1 MSAVG
6 VGLSTAFA
14 IGGAAALGS
23 GIYAATG
30 GFGEDAA
37 KAAQQGSGAQ
47 VQETNRGIN
56 VALEAKAAAQQQA
69 DAARAGLDPYAQA
82 GTNAL
87 RMQQALAGSLG
98 PEAQAQAYA
107 SLQESPAFASLLE
120 QGQQGILANA
130 SATGGLRGGNTQAA
144 LAQFG
149 PQLLQQM
156 IEQQYGQLAGL
167 SGQGF
172 AAASQQGGF
181 GLQGAGLGMQGAGQ
195 LAGLYDNRGAYR
207 AGGILGETA
216 ARLGGRQQ
224 ALGMGLQLAGTAG
237 QLAAGIPPGGF

>member
-14 IGGAAALGS
+14 VGGAAALGG

-30 GFGEDAA
+30 GFGEDQARAA
-37 KAAQQGSGAQ
+37 RAASGAQ
-47 VQETNRGIN
+47 VGEANRGIN
-56 VALEAKAAAQQQA
+56 VALDAKAAAQQQA

-87 RMQQALAGSLG
+87 QMQQALAGALG

-107 SLQESPAFASLLE
+107 SLQQSPMFAAMLE
-120 QGQQGILANA
+120 QGQEGILANA

-156 IEQQYGQLAGL
+156 IQQQYGQLAGL

-207 AGGILGETA
+207 AGGILGETG
-216 ARLGGRQQ
+216 ARLQGRQQ
-224 ALGMGLQLAGTAG
+224 ALGMGLQAAGGAA
-237 QLAAGIPPGGF
+237 QLAMGVPPGAF